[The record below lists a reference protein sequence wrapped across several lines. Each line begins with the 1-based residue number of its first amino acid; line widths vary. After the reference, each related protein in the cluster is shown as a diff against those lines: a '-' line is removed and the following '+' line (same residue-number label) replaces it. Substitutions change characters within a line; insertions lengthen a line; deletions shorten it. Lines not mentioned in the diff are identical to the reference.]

1 MAKKTVINALKA
13 ACAEIGAEMKKTSCD
28 LFIVERDNIDYFF
41 DVDEKNGRFCIL
53 QTVMGL
59 NGKLTE
65 SDFNTMLDVVKNFHK
80 DYDGEW
86 NDGVSFISSKWY
98 SKEVD
103 GESLKKIIDDF
114 FTSWSFACANA
125 CLLTDTSIWK

>member
-28 LFIVERDNIDYFF
+28 LFIVERGNIDYFF

-59 NGKLTE
+59 NGNLTE

-86 NDGVSFISSKWY
+86 NDGVSFICSKWY
-98 SKEVD
+98 NKEVD

-114 FTSWSFACANA
+114 FTAWSFACANA